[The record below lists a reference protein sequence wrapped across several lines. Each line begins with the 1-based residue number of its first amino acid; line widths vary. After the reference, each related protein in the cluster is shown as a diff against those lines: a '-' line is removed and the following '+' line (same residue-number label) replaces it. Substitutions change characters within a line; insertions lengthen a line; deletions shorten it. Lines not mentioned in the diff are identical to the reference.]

1 MKGQSLESA
10 LNAAR
15 KLRQAQAEAQ
25 SPEIRKAAQEER
37 KETNFLLAALQHSA
51 TGMDKIVQ
59 RRIGLNEE
67 PTPSSA

>member
-15 KLRQAQAEAQ
+15 KQRQAQ

-37 KETNFLLAALQHSA
+37 KERSFLLAALQHSA

-67 PTPSSA
+67 PTASSA